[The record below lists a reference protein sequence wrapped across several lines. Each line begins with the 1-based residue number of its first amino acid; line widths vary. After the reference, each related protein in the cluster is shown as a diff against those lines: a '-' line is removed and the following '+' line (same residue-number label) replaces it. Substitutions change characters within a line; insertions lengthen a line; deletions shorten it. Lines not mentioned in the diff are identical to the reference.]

1 MKRKVKKKMNIQ
13 RINTYHDNRFS
24 QKVLNQ
30 HGCFLVEGEPYEVEI
45 ISSFEAV
52 IRGKGSTIYPELI
65 EEFMFFTPHITTFYD
80 GERKVVKEYPRVE
93 LLDIRLEEIQPS
105 QFYVDKDKVAAVATF
120 IEKGEDIIIQVSR
133 YQDRYISLDG
143 HTRLYYAVMEGF
155 ERVKAVLAET
165 DDCIYDFVE
174 EAKRRNIT
182 SPQDL
187 KLLPHE
193 EYVEKWHKYCD
204 DYFSSKN

>member
-1 MKRKVKKKMNIQ
+1 MNIK

-30 HGCFLVEGEPYEVEI
+30 HGCFLVEEEPYEVEI
-45 ISSFEAV
+45 ISSYEAV
-52 IRGKGSTIYPELI
+52 VHGKDKAVYPAVI
-65 EEFMFFTPHITTFYD
+65 EEFLFFTPHITKFYD
-80 GERKVVKEYPRVE
+80 EKRAIVKEYPKVE
-93 LLDIRLEEIQPS
+93 VLNLALGEIQPS
-105 QFYVDKDKVAAVATF
+105 QFYVDEEKVVAVGTF
-120 IEKGEDIIIQVSR
+120 IEKGEDIIIQVSK
-133 YQDRYISLDG
+133 QGNRYISLDG
-143 HTRLYYAVMEGF
+143 HTRLYYAVLKGF
-155 ERVKAVLAET
+155 ECVKAVLTET

-187 KLLPHE
+187 KLLSHE